1 MDTDSDGIGNSA
13 DTDDDNDGVLDVN
26 DTFPLDAG
34 ESIDIDGDGI
44 GNNADTDDDNDS
56 VLDSDDA
63 LPLDAT
69 ESVDTDSDG
78 IGNNADTDDDNDGIG
93 NNSELGADFYSESAN
108 IHVSGDDSYEIYL
121 NGQLVGSDNG
131 WQIAENYAVSLRNGK
146 NVIAIK
152 GINDADGTHPGAFIV
167 SLITNGTEA
176 LHTDSSWLLSRQY
189 KENWQSL
196 DGSLEGP
203 FPATKWGGIESSP
216 WWDTSTEQ
224 DASNFS
230 MNSSAKWI
238 WSDGLETHPT
248 VYVRK
253 EFYFTDPLNSDSDSY
268 GYSDLEEINSNSDP
282 LDANSAPT
290 RGLPIWLLK
299 AAKDKMEQDTTN

>member
-131 WQIAENYAVSLRNGK
+131 WQIAKNYAVSLRNGK

-196 DGSLEGP
+196 DGSL
-203 FPATKWGGIESSP
+203 
-216 WWDTSTEQ
+216 
-224 DASNFS
+224 
-230 MNSSAKWI
+230 
-238 WSDGLETHPT
+238 
-248 VYVRK
+248 
-253 EFYFTDPLNSDSDSY
+253 
-268 GYSDLEEINSNSDP
+268 
-282 LDANSAPT
+282 
-290 RGLPIWLLK
+290 
-299 AAKDKMEQDTTN
+299 